1 MIWER
6 KRVLIDK
13 RYMLRDDEKP
23 EGKTTFMGGNR
34 KYDSAHKMGK
44 LVLKIET
51 VKKRERARERERERE
66 MPCTL
71 LHRIIPRA
79 LDKSSLSHSTSKSSL
94 SN

>member
-34 KYDSAHKMGK
+34 KYDSVHKMGK

-51 VKKRERARERERERE
+51 VKKRERARERERE
-66 MPCTL
+66 MPYTL

>member
-6 KRVLIDK
+6 KRVLNGK

-23 EGKTTFMGGNR
+23 EGKKTFMGGNR

-51 VKKRERARERERERE
+51 VKKKERERGRGKCLVLY
-66 MPCTL
+66 CTE
-71 LHRIIPRA
+71 
-79 LDKSSLSHSTSKSSL
+79 
-94 SN
+94 